1 MNVSQDKLKQLIKEE
16 AQNLLNEI
24 KPVYRID
31 AWAKENPEKV
41 AQLIKDYKRGALP
54 DAKRPL
60 AKYLIRRQANEDMIS
75 EQEEL
80 NPLLQPLKDRAD
92 DKAARY
98 MASQLGKDPKYR
110 TGRIVPGTEGG
121 REDIRARLENLKD
134 IENAMQT
141 LGSERPEDIPKD
153 LLISAATELAGMG
166 VGGLATR
173 GLMKA
178 FPKTVD
184 YLRRSMSGP
193 VGKGVTS
200 GPFKQ
205 PVAQPYATPTAAK
218 AKKLAKQIRYPA
230 RPEWMPKALY
240 KDIRPFLFTTGKPGT
255 ALANVPRPAA
265 NKAFGKQVGG
275 QFVKPQ
281 VVPAY
286 MPGSSLPEE
295 NPGAQDPS
303 QRFDTPEFVPPIPP
317 PPRRGPVEE
326 PISRPRM
333 DIEET
338 LPPPKE
344 EFIEFPPMYFK
355 ARKPKPKPKPAPLT
369 PRGGN
374 IEYMNLRGDEYPTQN
389 FGTLSESSITKLV
402 NQDAAEAIILDEVKK
417 FLAEQNLPRARPG
430 ENRPPMPAAV
440 TLKQIRRPNQS
451 VGQPRQRLGL

>member
-1 MNVSQDKLKQLIKEE
+1 MKVCKEQLKHIIKEE
-16 AQNLLNEI
+16 IEKLLNEI
-24 KPVYRID
+24 KPVYNID

-41 AQLIKDYKRGALP
+41 AQLIKDYNRGALP
-54 DAKRPL
+54 DAKRSL
-60 AKYLIRRQANEDMIS
+60 AKYLIRKRQTNEDILS
-75 EQEEL
+75 EQEGL

-92 DKAARY
+92 DEAARY
-98 MASQLGKDPKYR
+98 MARQLGKDPKYR
-110 TGRIVPGTEGG
+110 SGRIVPGTKGG
-121 REDIRARLENLKD
+121 EEDIRDRLENLKD
-134 IENAMQT
+134 IENAMST

-153 LLISAATELAGMG
+153 LLIAAAKEVANIAG
-166 VGGLATR
+166 GGLITR

-184 YLRRSMSGP
+184 FLRRSMSGP
-193 VGKGVTS
+193 VGKGVTK

-205 PVAQPYATPTAAK
+205 PKAQPYATPTAAK
-218 AKKLAKQIRYPA
+218 AEKLAKQIRHPA
-230 RPEWMPKALY
+230 RPPWMPKALY

-265 NKAFGKQVGG
+265 NKAFGNQVGG
-275 QFVKPQ
+275 QFAKPQ
-281 VVPAY
+281 VYPATL
-286 MPGSSLPEE
+286 PFVGSSLPEE

-402 NQDAAEAIILDEVKK
+402 NQIVREELAALTEEAE
-417 FLAEQNLPRARPG
+417 
-430 ENRPPMPAAV
+430 
-440 TLKQIRRPNQS
+440 
-451 VGQPRQRLGL
+451 